1 MRIKSIKRV
10 KLYNKK
16 QFYDIIEAS
25 PYNNFLVKSE
35 STYIVSHNCNFTDEV
50 NFGAMTSDVE
60 KIKTKQKHLISQVDA
75 RMQSRFMKGTYLPT
89 LNIIASS
96 KSSDQSF
103 LESYI
108 DMKKKNES
116 KTTLIV
122 DEPQWVIRT
131 DKDSEEKFYVAVGDK
146 FKASEIL
153 PKDAP
158 ESVLKEYR
166 AKGYSLLQ
174 VPIGY
179 YETFN
184 DNVELALTDIA
195 GISTTSALKFISGA
209 KLNEIKVESYRNPFN
224 RDVIEV
230 GTGDDLQYSDFF
242 NMDLVN
248 EKDLSKPLYI
258 HLDMSKTGDKTG
270 IAGVWIDSKRASN
283 DGADAKEAYYKVAF
297 SISIK
302 APKGYEI
309 SFEKNR
315 NFIRW
320 LKSKSF
326 KIKGVS
332 SDTFQ
337 SAQIQQ
343 QLKSDKFNV
352 SILSVDRLD
361 NVDGTKQKVCL
372 PYAYFRTT
380 IYEKRLIL
388 YDKCDLLTEEIVNLE
403 KESDGHIEHPM
414 GGTQG
419 CFTGDTK
426 ISLVDGRELSL
437 VELVD
442 EFNRGKQNYVYS
454 FKEKTKRIEP
464 KLIEKAWC
472 TLRDASLV
480 EITLDNGEKLRCTP
494 NHKFMLRDST
504 YCEAQNLK
512 TGDSLMPLYRKYLTE
527 AQSPL
532 YEYRLYYEPME
543 DKWHY
548 EHRRF
553 CEEVLSDSKQIV
565 HHKNCNKKD
574 NSPCNLI
581 YCSKGEHQK
590 IHAELCTGA
599 HSPEAEKK
607 RSLSI
612 SQWHENAKGT
622 EVYTERSRKLHDAN
636 LKQHGKTEADYLER
650 QDKLAQQRLHG
661 QELRKK
667 AEETKQK
674 KAEYIQAIENLY
686 GVVWE
691 DLSASERSGYGVK
704 FQRFNHPESIESMR
718 NAISAKHSLGEY
730 ENAKTALA
738 RCNQE
743 SKKLKELCPE
753 VDPERFF
760 NIFGFEYASLEP
772 KYRAPWITKYRK
784 IVCKEILNHKVVSV
798 KILDYTED
806 VYDLTVQDNHNF
818 ALTAGVFVHNSK
830 DQADAVCGALY
841 SASQHLEEFVYDY
854 GEDLK
859 TTTEVSTA
867 ATYSDQIGKMNQEL
881 EQELMRMF
889 NPIKTQRQETVKNN
903 DENPVQNKEV
913 KKDVNKQEQQTPAY
927 MNFGAGSLQPL
938 NGQQY
943 LGSGIIVW

>member
-1 MRIKSIKRV
+1 
-10 KLYNKK
+10 
-16 QFYDIIEAS
+16 
-25 PYNNFLVKSE
+25 
-35 STYIVSHNCNFTDEV
+35 
-50 NFGAMTSDVE
+50 
-60 KIKTKQKHLISQVDA
+60 
-75 RMQSRFMKGTYLPT
+75 
-89 LNIIASS
+89 
-96 KSSDQSF
+96 
-103 LESYI
+103 
-108 DMKKKNES
+108 
-116 KTTLIV
+116 
-122 DEPQWVIRT
+122 
-131 DKDSEEKFYVAVGDK
+131 
-146 FKASEIL
+146 
-153 PKDAP
+153 
-158 ESVLKEYR
+158 
-166 AKGYSLLQ
+166 
-174 VPIGY
+174 
-179 YETFN
+179 
-184 DNVELALTDIA
+184 
-195 GISTTSALKFISGA
+195 
-209 KLNEIKVESYRNPFN
+209 
-224 RDVIEV
+224 
-230 GTGDDLQYSDFF
+230 
-242 NMDLVN
+242 
-248 EKDLSKPLYI
+248 
-258 HLDMSKTGDKTG
+258 
-270 IAGVWIDSKRASN
+270 
-283 DGADAKEAYYKVAF
+283 
-297 SISIK
+297 
-302 APKGYEI
+302 
-309 SFEKNR
+309 
-315 NFIRW
+315 
-320 LKSKSF
+320 
-326 KIKGVS
+326 
-332 SDTFQ
+332 
-337 SAQIQQ
+337 
-343 QLKSDKFNV
+343 
-352 SILSVDRLD
+352 
-361 NVDGTKQKVCL
+361 
-372 PYAYFRTT
+372 
-380 IYEKRLIL
+380 
-388 YDKCDLLTEEIVNLE
+388 
-403 KESDGHIEHPM
+403 M

-841 SASQHLEEFVYDY
+841 SAS
-854 GEDLK
+854 
-859 TTTEVSTA
+859 
-867 ATYSDQIGKMNQEL
+867 
-881 EQELMRMF
+881 
-889 NPIKTQRQETVKNN
+889 
-903 DENPVQNKEV
+903 
-913 KKDVNKQEQQTPAY
+913 
-927 MNFGAGSLQPL
+927 
-938 NGQQY
+938 
-943 LGSGIIVW
+943 